1 MAYATLGSR
10 IVNVAMKLGNRQD
23 LLQPAPGSGFTYT
36 RIAGWLRDAYIS
48 VAFAHTFE
56 QSEQTIQ
63 ISTTP
68 NADTYSYPDTVRAI
82 KSLVGKNQT
91 TGAPIIVDWK
101 DINYIRKYASQYV
114 PPNQPFVGVPAIVCP
129 WANTIIFRPVPDA
142 NGPYVFYMDCWMKPV
157 IIGDDLLS
165 TQLQVPDDWL
175 EVLDYDAAMR
185 GHIELLERDKANEVT
200 KLLYGYTD
208 PNTGA
213 KIAGITD
220 RLGSRLQAQKPYM
233 DWGMQPKFRSNYT
246 AHR

>member
-1 MAYATLGSR
+1 MALATLGDR
-10 IVNVAMKLGNRQD
+10 ITNVAMKLGNRQD
-23 LLQPAPGSGFTYT
+23 LLQPAPGSGFPYT
-36 RIAGWLRDAYIS
+36 RIAGWLRDSYIS
-48 VAFAHTFE
+48 VAYAHTFE
-56 QSEQTIQ
+56 QAEQTIQ
-63 ISTTP
+63 ITTTA

-101 DINYIRKYASQYV
+101 DINYIRRYASQYV
-114 PPNQPFVGVPAIVCP
+114 PPNQPFTGVPAIVCP

-157 IIGDDLLS
+157 IIGDDLLA
-165 TQLQVPDDWL
+165 TQLQIPDDWL

-220 RLGSRLQAQKPYM
+220 RLGNRLQAQKPYM
-233 DWGMQPKFRSNYT
+233 DWGMQPKFKSNYT
-246 AHR
+246 AR